1 MKTNTVEINNNSKNR
16 LSSLHSMR
24 LIFGVALVG
33 IMAGATHGFYLGAKP
48 MSLHQVATASRHELE
63 THTGTDYRS
72 DANSIMVDPRHVRG
86 IRRTDD

>member
-1 MKTNTVEINNNSKNR
+1 MKTNIIKTSNYFKNKP
-16 LSSLHSMR
+16 SSLRSMR
-24 LIFGVALVG
+24 LVFGIAMVG

-48 MSLHQVATASRHELE
+48 MSLHQVTSASRRELE
-63 THTGTDYRS
+63 THTGTDYRN

>member
-1 MKTNTVEINNNSKNR
+1 MKTNTAEINNNSKNR
-16 LSSLHSMR
+16 LPSFHSMR

>member
-1 MKTNTVEINNNSKNR
+1 MKTNTAEINNNSKNR
-16 LSSLHSMR
+16 LPSFHSMR
-24 LIFGVALVG
+24 LILGVALVG

>member
-33 IMAGATHGFYLGAKP
+33 IMAGATHGFYLGVKP
-48 MSLHQVATASRHELE
+48 MSLHQVATVSRHELE

>member
-1 MKTNTVEINNNSKNR
+1 MKTNTAEINNNSKNR
-16 LSSLHSMR
+16 LPSLHSMR

-33 IMAGATHGFYLGAKP
+33 IMAGATHGFYLGEKP

-72 DANSIMVDPRHVRG
+72 DASSIMVDPRHVRG